1 MSMAKIVQYRD
12 VPLDDLTI
20 GKAQARTSP
29 SMADVDELASSIEK
43 LGLLQPIVVCE
54 AVEAGRWEILTGQRR
69 FLAHRRLGR
78 ESIPAAILDER
89 VPEAQAKAISIT
101 ENLIRRKLSG
111 RELVD
116 GITHLYNHYGSQ
128 KAVVEATGLSAENV
142 RSHIKYPRLKPELKE
157 LVDDGAVDVKVA
169 LKAQDASAGPDGQP
183 VVADAVKLARAM
195 GDMSG
200 VQQKKLTKVRERV
213 PEGSVDELIER
224 AKSADR
230 VTQVNATVTMDVHA
244 ALRRVAVDEGM
255 NQDETAAMLIEEA
268 LTERGA
274 LGS

>member
-1 MSMAKIVQYRD
+1 MAKIVEYRD

-54 AVEAGRWEILTGQRR
+54 SVEAGRWEILTGQRR

-111 RELVD
+111 KELVD
-116 GITHLYNHYGSQ
+116 GITHLYNHYGTQ
-128 KAVVEATGLSAENV
+128 KAVVEATGLKAETV
-142 RSHIKYPRLKPELKE
+142 RSHVKYPRLEPELKE

-169 LKAQDASAGPDGQP
+169 LKAQDTSVGPDGQP
-183 VVADAVKLARAM
+183 IVVDAVKLARAM
-195 GDMSG
+195 GEMSG
-200 VQQKKLTKVRERV
+200 VQQKKLTKVRERI

-224 AKSADR
+224 AKSADK

-268 LTERGA
+268 LMERGA

>member
-1 MSMAKIVQYRD
+1 MAKIVEYRD

-54 AVEAGRWEILTGQRR
+54 SVEAGRWEILTGQRR

-101 ENLIRRKLSG
+101 ENLIRRNLSG
-111 RELVD
+111 KELVD
-116 GITHLYNHYGSQ
+116 GVTHLYNHYGSQ
-128 KAVVEATGLSAENV
+128 KAVVEATGLPAGDV
-142 RSHIKYPRLKPELKE
+142 RSYVKYPRLKPELKE

-169 LKAQDASAGPDGQP
+169 LKAQDTSVGPDGQP
-183 VVADAVKLARAM
+183 IVADAVKLARAM

-200 VQQKKLTKVRERV
+200 VQQKKLTKVREQV

-224 AKSADR
+224 AKSADK
-230 VTQVNATVTMDVHA
+230 VTQINATVTMDVHA
-244 ALRRVAVDEGM
+244 ALRSVAVDEGM

-268 LTERGA
+268 LMERGV
-274 LGS
+274 LVS

>member
-1 MSMAKIVQYRD
+1 MAKIVGYRD

-54 AVEAGRWEILTGQRR
+54 AVETGRWEILTGQRR

-89 VPEAQAKAISIT
+89 VPEAHAKAISIT

-111 RELVD
+111 KELVD

-128 KAVVEATGLSAENV
+128 KAVVEATGLSAETV
-142 RSHIKYPRLKPELKE
+142 RSHVKYPRLKPELKE
-157 LVDDGAVDVKVA
+157 MVDDGAVDVKVA
-169 LKAQDASAGPDGQP
+169 LKAQDTSVGPDGQP
-183 VVADAVKLARAM
+183 IIADAVKLARAM

-200 VQQKKLTKVRERV
+200 VQQKKLTKVRERT

-224 AKSADR
+224 AKSADK
-230 VTQVNATVTMDVHA
+230 VTQINATVTMDVHA
-244 ALRRVAVDEGM
+244 ALRRVAVEEGM

-268 LTERGA
+268 LMERGV

>member
-1 MSMAKIVQYRD
+1 MAKIVGYRD

-29 SMADVDELASSIEK
+29 SMADVDELASSIKK

-54 AVEAGRWEILTGQRR
+54 AVETGRWEILTGQRR

-89 VPEAQAKAISIT
+89 VPAAHAKAISIT

-111 RELVD
+111 KELVD

-128 KAVVEATGLSAENV
+128 KAVVEATGLSAETV
-142 RSHIKYPRLKPELKE
+142 RSHVKYPRLKPELKE
-157 LVDDGAVDVKVA
+157 MVDDGAVDVKVA
-169 LKAQDASAGPDGQP
+169 LKAQDTSVGPDGQP
-183 VVADAVKLARAM
+183 IIADAVKLARAM
-195 GDMSG
+195 VDMSG
-200 VQQKKLTKVRERV
+200 VQQKKLTKVRERT

-224 AKSADR
+224 AKSADK
-230 VTQVNATVTMDVHA
+230 VTQINATVTMDVHA
-244 ALRRVAVDEGM
+244 ALRRVAVEEGM

-268 LTERGA
+268 LMERGV

>member
-1 MSMAKIVQYRD
+1 MAKIVEYRD

-54 AVEAGRWEILTGQRR
+54 SVEAGRWEILTGQRR
-69 FLAHRRLGR
+69 FLAHKRLGR
-78 ESIPAAILDER
+78 KTIPAAILD
-89 VPEAQAKAISIT
+89 
-101 ENLIRRKLSG
+101 
-111 RELVD
+111 
-116 GITHLYNHYGSQ
+116 
-128 KAVVEATGLSAENV
+128 GL
-142 RSHIKYPRLKPELKE
+142 
-157 LVDDGAVDVKVA
+157 
-169 LKAQDASAGPDGQP
+169 P

-195 GDMSG
+195 GPMSG
-200 VQQKKLTKVRERV
+200 VQQKKLAKVRERA
-213 PEGSVDELIER
+213 PEGSVEEAIER
-224 AKSADR
+224 AKSADK
-230 VTQVNATVTMDVHA
+230 VTQINATVTIDVHA

-268 LTERGA
+268 LLERGL

>member
-1 MSMAKIVQYRD
+1 MAKIVEYRD

-54 AVEAGRWEILTGQRR
+54 SVEAGRWEILTGQRR
-69 FLAHRRLGR
+69 FLAHKRLGR
-78 ESIPAAILDER
+78 ESIPAALLDER

-101 ENLIRRKLSG
+101 ENLIRRNLSG
-111 RELVD
+111 KELVD
-116 GITHLYNHYGSQ
+116 GVTHLYNHYGSQ
-128 KAVVEATGLSAENV
+128 KAVVEATGLPAGDV
-142 RSHIKYPRLKPELKE
+142 RSYVKYPRLKPELKE

-169 LKAQDASAGPDGQP
+169 LKAQDTSVGPDGQP
-183 VVADAVKLARAM
+183 IVADAVKLARAM

-200 VQQKKLTKVRERV
+200 VQQKKLTKVREQV

-224 AKSADR
+224 AKSADK
-230 VTQVNATVTMDVHA
+230 VTQINATVTMDVHA

-268 LTERGA
+268 LMERGV

>member
-1 MSMAKIVQYRD
+1 MAKIVEYRD

-29 SMADVDELASSIEK
+29 SMADCDELASSIEK

-54 AVEAGRWEILTGQRR
+54 SVEAGRWEILTGQRR

-111 RELVD
+111 KELVD
-116 GITHLYNHYGSQ
+116 GITHLYNHYGTQ
-128 KAVVEATGLSAENV
+128 KAVVEATGLKAETV
-142 RSHIKYPRLKPELKE
+142 RSHVKYPRLEPELKE

-169 LKAQDASAGPDGQP
+169 LKAQDTSVGPDGQP
-183 VVADAVKLARAM
+183 IVVDAVKLARAM
-195 GDMSG
+195 GEMSG
-200 VQQKKLTKVRERV
+200 VQQKKLTKVRERI

-224 AKSADR
+224 AKSADK

-268 LTERGA
+268 LMERGA